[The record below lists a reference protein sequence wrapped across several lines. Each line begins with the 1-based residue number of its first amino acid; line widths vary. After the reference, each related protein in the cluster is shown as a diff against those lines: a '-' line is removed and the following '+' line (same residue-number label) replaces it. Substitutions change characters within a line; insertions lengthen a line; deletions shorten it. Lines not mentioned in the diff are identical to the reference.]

1 MNLGYTI
8 ITDISEV
15 DFDDLFERSKDA
27 VDASWPAAS
36 TMTEEERKAGYIA
49 CITSGLNNEWPGL
62 NDHGPN
68 DRYVVMKITDLDTGI
83 DMSCTAGFV
92 LEGGI
97 FDGRHTVT
105 APNSSGSR
113 NWLYS
118 DQFRQVRNAFHADIG
133 VTKAIYRN
141 IVADSLHYRHI
152 LMRSGIHFE
161 IVEDIESPAL
171 GSGFRNVTVEYK

>member
-36 TMTEEERKAGYIA
+36 TMTEEERKAGQIA
-49 CITSGLNNEWPGL
+49 CITSRLNNEWPGL
-62 NDHGPN
+62 NVHGPN
-68 DRYVVMKITDLDTGI
+68 DRYVVMKITDLDTGT

-118 DQFRQVRNAFHADIG
+118 EQFRQVRNAFHSDIG

-141 IVADSLHYRHI
+141 IAADTPHYRHI
-152 LMRSGIHFE
+152 LMRAGLHFD
-161 IVEDIESPAL
+161 IVEDVESSTF
-171 GSGFRNVTVEYK
+171 GSGFRTVTVEYK